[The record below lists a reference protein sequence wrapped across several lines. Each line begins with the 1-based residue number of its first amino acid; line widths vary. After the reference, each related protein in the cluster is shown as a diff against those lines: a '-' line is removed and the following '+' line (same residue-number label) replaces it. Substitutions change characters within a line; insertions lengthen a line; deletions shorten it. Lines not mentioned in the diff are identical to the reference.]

1 MEKKSFVGTAKI
13 YDFPPKRLLV
23 TSGPR
28 GGAKLECFREK
39 CEAVFPKE
47 ARQNKELG
55 SFRDSIKIGTALVI
69 GGLVLCTAPAANA
82 AEELSEKSVQT
93 FMDYAWSL
101 VPQQFTKADGKTIIV
116 DKKKKEEVIV
126 PVDVAREV
134 VRVGRL
140 SAHAQICDLKEDQ
153 INNYNSLMRRE
164 IDKKKWTDQQLL
176 YISQLHLTTVML
188 LTGKIKLVGRGDDGT
203 EVIEEV
209 GTTNN
214 PTCSAEQ
221 GAKVKE
227 IITAYVKAGPAIT
240 PAVVAAPAAATAP
253 ATTGSTTP
261 SPAAATPAPAA
272 TATPAPAPV
281 KPAAETK

>member
-13 YDFPPKRLLV
+13 YDFPPKRLLA

-101 VPQQFTKADGKTIIV
+101 VPQQFTMPNGKTITV
-116 DKKKKEEVIV
+116 DKKKKEEVMV

-134 VRVGRL
+134 IRVGRL
-140 SAHAQICDLKEDQ
+140 SAHAQICELVEDQ

-176 YISQLHLTTVML
+176 YLSQLHLTTVML
-188 LTGKIKLVGRGDDGT
+188 LTGKIKLVERQGDK
-203 EVIEEV
+203 EVVVEE
-209 GTTNN
+209 GKANAQ
-214 PTCSAEQ
+214 TCTPEQ
-221 GAKVKE
+221 KAKVKE
-227 IITAYVKAGPAIT
+227 VIAAYVKTGPAL
-240 PAVVAAPAAATAP
+240 AAAEP
-253 ATTGSTTP
+253 
-261 SPAAATPAPAA
+261 AATPAPAA
-272 TATPAPAPV
+272 ATGAPAPAAT
-281 KPAAETK
+281 KPAAGTK